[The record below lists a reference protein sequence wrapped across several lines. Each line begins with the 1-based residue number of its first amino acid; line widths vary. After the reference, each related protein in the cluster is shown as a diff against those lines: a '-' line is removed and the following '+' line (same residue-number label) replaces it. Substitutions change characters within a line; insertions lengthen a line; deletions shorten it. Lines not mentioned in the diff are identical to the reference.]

1 MTRAPGRPRSVEAD
15 EAILRATLDLLTD
28 GGYAA
33 LTMER
38 VRERSG
44 VGKATL
50 YRRYGSKEALVSAAI
65 KHLNVDFP
73 EPPDSGSLLSDF
85 AATAQMVLT
94 GAERTGFAPT
104 VARLLSEVAND
115 PEMHKLFTENLVEPR
130 RRVVATLIER
140 AKARGEIRDDIDTSL
155 AVDLIVG
162 PAIYRLLLSGGD
174 LSEVGNPAEILTNVL
189 EGLRPR

>member
-1 MTRAPGRPRSVEAD
+1 
-15 EAILRATLDLLTD
+15 
-28 GGYAA
+28 
-33 LTMER
+33 
-38 VRERSG
+38 
-44 VGKATL
+44 
-50 YRRYGSKEALVSAAI
+50 
-65 KHLNVDFP
+65 
-73 EPPDSGSLLSDF
+73 
-85 AATAQMVLT
+85 MVIA

-140 AKARGEIRDDIDTSL
+140 AKARGEIREDIDTSL

-174 LSEVGNPAEILTNVL
+174 LSEVGNPADILTNVL